1 MRLLLFYIPLFSA
14 FFHTI
19 NGGFI
24 MKKIICLLLCAL
36 CIIPVACKNNETGIT
51 LPEEKPG
58 QYIITHPGY
67 ADDNYEWRYTVDD
80 SSVVNVDVNYAAQ
93 NSEVSEEPEENF
105 GIQYKEENG
114 KYVLENG
121 KEYKYKL
128 FLEGKMPNA
137 AYGSSFTVLSNN
149 DSLTFDEVARSL
161 YSSDSNDALK
171 DSVIIG
177 MGLLSEKEANEKF
190 GYTVYYLYNVEGD
203 GITIDI
209 SQMVLL
215 ELDYKTIELV
225 LKDDKTGM
233 LYSHHANTEYD
244 ITWTDSE
251 FTHDDISFPYEKDGD
266 LIIFEMAGEKY
277 TLAPA
282 ARIETELESI
292 NELLGKES
300 EHVPEAAGTYQL
312 IFNGKKK
319 GNTIVKFDY
328 HSLSDNNILISEIYE
343 VNVEEIDGKLVTT
356 VVMTSLS

>member
-1 MRLLLFYIPLFSA
+1 
-14 FFHTI
+14 
-19 NGGFI
+19 
-24 MKKIICLLLCAL
+24 MKKIICLLLCLL
-36 CIIPVACKNNETGIT
+36 CIIPVACKDNDAANEQIAD
-51 LPEEKPG
+51 LSN
-58 QYIITHPGY
+58 QCVISHQGY
-67 ADDNYEWRYTVDD
+67 SDDGYEWRYTVDD
-80 SSVVNVDVNYAAQ
+80 ASVVGIDVDYAAQ
-93 NSEVSEEPEENF
+93 KSEVQDAQEDNF
-105 GIQYKEENG
+105 WIKYKEENG
-114 KYVLENG
+114 KYILENG
-121 KEYKYKL
+121 KEYQYKL

-137 AYGSSFTVLSNN
+137 TYGSSFTVLSNN

-177 MGLLSEKEANEKF
+177 MSLLSEKEANKKF

-203 GITIDI
+203 GITIDL
-209 SQMVLL
+209 SQMILL
-215 ELDYKTIELV
+215 ELDYKTIKLV

-292 NELLGKES
+292 NKLLGKES
-300 EHVPEAAGTYQL
+300 EHVPESAGTYQL
-312 IFNGKKK
+312 IFNGKKAGK
-319 GNTIVKFDY
+319 TIVKFDY
-328 HSLSDNNILISEIYE
+328 HSLSDNNILISETYE